1 MSDADIIC
9 ASSINS
15 RQFTVRLRAGSDES
29 KVIYRVVLIHRL
41 RHFPLACYRRYVQFD
56 GLHSIVQGPRLDR
69 AGRQDAGNDP
79 ADRVDSGGDEE
90 HNLPRLARA
99 LQPHHTCVHKLHGD
113 PVNSV
118 SQSQTRQT

>member
-29 KVIYRVVLIHRL
+29 KVIYRVLLISHDFHLGRTFGCD
-41 RHFPLACYRRYVQFD
+41 RFRFAHAC
-56 GLHSIVQGPRLDR
+56 INGPRLDR

-99 LQPHHTCVHKLHGD
+99 LQPHHTCG
-113 PVNSV
+113 
-118 SQSQTRQT
+118 T